1 MKISDS
7 LIRILIIVF
16 MTIGFFMIFSEVS
29 KTDDLVV
36 IVKLYGSY
44 FMTLAQIILV
54 LCLLR

>member
-1 MKISDS
+1 
-7 LIRILIIVF
+7 